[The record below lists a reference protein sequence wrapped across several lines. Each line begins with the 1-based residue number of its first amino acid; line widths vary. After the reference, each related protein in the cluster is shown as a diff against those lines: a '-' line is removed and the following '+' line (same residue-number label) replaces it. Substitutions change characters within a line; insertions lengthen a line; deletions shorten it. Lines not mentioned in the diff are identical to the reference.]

1 MVFGLNGDRFEWWSV
16 EMVDGVEMI
25 RWYLILQCK
34 VLIELLANMHHHNN
48 HNNPMNPKNH
58 SSDNFPAQVLS
69 STYYVKITENNQAI
83 QTGKFIKM

>member
-1 MVFGLNGDRFEWWSV
+1 
-16 EMVDGVEMI
+16 MVDGDEMI

-58 SSDNFPAQVLS
+58 SSDNFHAQALLIAYYYHQYPIVLE
-69 STYYVKITENNQAI
+69 TENGLQYRS
-83 QTGKFIKM
+83 